1 MTRIKQWADI
11 GNDAL
16 SKAADK
22 IGTNYGSG
30 KIRKGFY
37 ESQTYRTISNRQKIE
52 RARIVAEAER
62 IRRGREETARIARER
77 LSAERRREE
86 TDKDRRIASA
96 QREIERLKK
105 KLADKEKEASN
116 SKPKNRLLR
125 RLNIL
130 KD

>member
-30 KIRKGFY
+30 RIRKGFH
-37 ESQTYRTISNRQKIE
+37 ESQTYGTISNRQK